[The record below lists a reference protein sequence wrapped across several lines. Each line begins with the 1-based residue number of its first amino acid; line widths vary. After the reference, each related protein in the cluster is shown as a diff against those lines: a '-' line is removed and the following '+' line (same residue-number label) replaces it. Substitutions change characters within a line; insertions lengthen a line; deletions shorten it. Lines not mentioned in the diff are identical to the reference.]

1 MVKLFSFMDKER
13 QERYRKLRAIR
24 RERDYQM
31 GTIQYANRPITFRSV
46 TIRNGKRSYMTTND
60 FIKKFGLKKI

>member
-31 GTIQYANRPITFRSV
+31 GTIQYSNRPITFRSV